1 MNKIK
6 SILLACFML
15 VGVHVVKADVD
26 VHIPAGVYYFT
37 FDFGTDR
44 VFEVNA
50 FHDSRTSPITVNET

>member
-1 MNKIK
+1 MNNKIK
-6 SILLACFML
+6 SILFACLML
-15 VGVHVVKADVD
+15 VGVNAIAEDLK
-26 VHIPAGVYYFT
+26 IPKGVYYFT